1 MKGVRADELTDTFNI
16 TQLKRRE
23 ETSKSFKSQGSSFYS
38 VAQHSSYRLH
48 SNVILFFP
56 VILHI
61 IQSVP

>member
-1 MKGVRADELTDTFNI
+1 MKVVRADELTDALNI

-23 ETSKSFKSQGSSFYS
+23 ETSNSFRSQGSSFYS

-48 SNVILFFP
+48 SNVILFIQ

-61 IQSVP
+61 ISL